1 MTEYS
6 ATDQPPAAEPG
17 AERSAAGPADA
28 TPPTSFSDPEFAS
41 RYGVKSGMSRTR
53 KITLAAA
60 GICVLAGVA
69 GYIGWNEAHPQVQ
82 ATVISFTTNGDS
94 ATVKFEV
101 DKPADEMLECTLEAE
116 DVKGEVIGTV
126 NVPILDKGTSKLDQQ
141 ATISATGTPNT
152 VIVANCVK
160 A

>member
-6 ATDQPPAAEPG
+6 ANDQPPVSGPG
-17 AERSAAGPADA
+17 AGRGAADAAGTPA
-28 TPPTSFSDPEFAS
+28 PTSFDDPEFAA
-41 RYGVKSGMSRTR
+41 RYGVKGGMSRTR
-53 KITLAAA
+53 KITLGVA
-60 GICVLAGVA
+60 GVCVLAGVA
-69 GYIGWNEAHPQVQ
+69 GYIGWNEAHPKVQ
-82 ATVISFTTNGDS
+82 ATVISFTTNGDT

-101 DKPADEMLECTLEAE
+101 DKPANELLECTLEAE

-126 NVPILDKGTSKLDQQ
+126 NVPILDRGTTKLDQQ